1 MQNKLFYHLL
11 IAGLVTLGV
20 VSVQAQEA
28 DDSLFEDNTALST
41 DVETPSVGMEVS
53 TDVAPAAEPETPAE
67 NELPDIVPDLTGR
80 QSVGFPSRGSLD
92 DLELAR
98 LPAVDYTNITG
109 PATMAESVSAKDLP
123 SERIIGR
130 LTPEVFKEMADL
142 ERDKTFL
149 QLQIQKETMKNQLE
163 KLKATYRQDRL
174 AEIEKRENVI
184 RTRIKWWQEQE
195 KLRQELEAQRAEA
208 ERAEAEA
215 SLSSPQSQPDDEPVN
230 DQVNEAP
237 SEVVE
242 AQEEVAPIE
251 KLAKAYALV
260 AVHGTR
266 NDLTAKIK
274 NIESS
279 KIVIVKVGDTLTD
292 GTYISEI
299 SSKGV
304 HLLRDGEEFI
314 LRFDE
319 VN

>member
-1 MQNKLFYHLL
+1 MQNKLFYQVL
-11 IAGLVTLGV
+11 IAGLVTLGAV
-20 VSVQAQEA
+20 TVHAQEA
-28 DDSLFEDNTALST
+28 DDSLFSDDTIDLSEAANEATPETKAAEGST
-41 DVETPSVGMEVS
+41 DQTS
-53 TDVAPAAEPETPAE
+53 AE
-67 NELPDIVPDLTGR
+67 ELPDIVPDLTGR

-98 LPAVDYTNITG
+98 LPGVDYTNITG
-109 PATMAESVSAKDLP
+109 PAALAESVSAKDLP
-123 SERIIGR
+123 SERLIGR

-142 ERDKTFL
+142 ERDRTFL

-208 ERAEAEA
+208 ERT
-215 SLSSPQSQPDDEPVN
+215 
-230 DQVNEAP
+230 
-237 SEVVE
+237 VVE
-242 AQEEVAPIE
+242 TAEVESTEKEPAEGEEEKKTELPSTIE
-251 KLAKAYALV
+251 KLAKTYALV

-266 NDLTAKIK
+266 NDLAAKIK
-274 NIESS
+274 NQETS
-279 KIVIVKVGDTLTD
+279 KIVTVKVGDTLTD

-299 SSKGV
+299 SSKGI

-314 LRFDE
+314 LRFDD